1 MTLFGKKVFVYI
13 IKLTISSCDHPGV
26 RVTSESSDRCSH
38 KRKNKD
44 LEDVK
49 QKEKKVQRKGQRL
62 E

>member
-1 MTLFGKKVFVYI
+1 
-13 IKLTISSCDHPGV
+13 
-26 RVTSESSDRCSH
+26 VTSESSDRCSH